1 MARPNRNNREVMT
14 ESDIRSKD
22 KKDTTYLTAIY
33 ARLSIEDNGIDSDSI
48 ETQIFYLQKYV
59 KEHSELVLISTYCD
73 NGMTGTNFERPG
85 FQAMLKDIKSK
96 KINCIVVKDLSRFGR
111 NYMEAGN
118 YLENIFPYY
127 GVRFISI
134 NDNYDS
140 LEVTA
145 NEALALSLK
154 NVYHHIY
161 AKDISRKIC
170 TLFDVKK
177 KKGLYLGRFA
187 PYGYKKS
194 SKNPYQLEIEEE
206 TASVVREIFSL
217 RIKGVGAIKIAR
229 WLNDQGI
236 KSQSRRLYELGK
248 LKGTNGEASALW
260 SGSSVTGILENSV
273 YRGCIV
279 ERKSE
284 QSYYKGVKKSLIP
297 KEEWNYIEDTHEAI
311 IDESTFIK
319 VQMLMEESKKS
330 RKEDHSTKREQ
341 TENRLKGLLTCGYCH
356 GKMMRDSGYFTRD
369 GNLVHY
375 RFICRRKYMKQSIC
389 NAPSVLETE
398 LVSAVSVSVS
408 NQLTVVADL
417 RDLGIRYK
425 KQMEYQEKAHGIAKK
440 REYNQALFR
449 DVDIK
454 ALELYDDYK
463 RGLLSDNE
471 FIYAQK
477 KHEERKKVLET
488 DGTSLKVRQTK
499 DQQTK
504 EERTQD
510 YEVLLN
516 QLLQINSNNSMTGE
530 LWNHLIE
537 KIVVC
542 RKKIEIH
549 YTFCGEYE

>member
-1 MARPNRNNREVMT
+1 MARPNRNNREVMS
-14 ESDIRSKD
+14 ESDIRSTD
-22 KKDTTYLTAIY
+22 KKDTTFLTAIY

-48 ETQIFYLQKYV
+48 ETQIYYLQKHV
-59 KEHSELVLISTYCD
+59 KEQKELELIATYCD

-85 FQAMLKDIKSK
+85 FQAMLNDIKSK

-127 GVRFISI
+127 GVRFISV

-140 LEVTA
+140 MEVTA

-194 SKNPYQLEIEEE
+194 NKNPYQLEIEEE

-217 RIKGVGAIKIAR
+217 RIKGMGAIKIAR

-236 KSQSRRLYELGK
+236 TSQSRRLYELGK
-248 LKGTNGEASALW
+248 LKGTNGEANALW
-260 SGSSVTGILENSV
+260 SGSSVAGILENPV
-273 YRGCIV
+273 YCGCIV

-284 QSYYKGVKKSLIP
+284 QSYYKGAKKRLIP
-297 KEEWNYIEDTHEAI
+297 KEEWNYIENTHEAI
-311 IDESTFIK
+311 IDQGTFIK
-319 VQMLMEESKKS
+319 VQTIMEESKKN
-330 RKEDHSTKREQ
+330 RKENHSTRQEQ
-341 TENRLKGLLTCGYCH
+341 TENRLKGLVTCGYCH
-356 GKMMRDSGYFTRD
+356 GKMMRDSGYFARD
-369 GNLVHY
+369 GNSMHY
-375 RFICRRKYMKQSIC
+375 RFICRRKYMKQSVC

-398 LVSAVSVSVS
+398 LISAVSVTVI
-408 NQLTVVADL
+408 NQLIVLVDL

-425 KQMEYQEKAHGIAKK
+425 KQMECQKKAHGIAKK
-440 REYNQALFR
+440 WEHNQAVFR

-463 RGLLSDNE
+463 RGLLSDCE

-477 KHEERKKVLET
+477 KYEEQKNVPQIDVK
-488 DGTSLKVRQTK
+488 SLKERQTEEK
-499 DQQTK
+499 QTA
-504 EERTQD
+504 D
-510 YEVLLN
+510 YEIWLN
-516 QLLQINSNNSMTGE
+516 ELLQASGNNSMTGE

>member
-1 MARPNRNNREVMT
+1 MARPNRNNREVMS
-14 ESDIRSKD
+14 ESDIRSTD
-22 KKDTTYLTAIY
+22 KKDTTFLTAIY

-48 ETQIFYLQKYV
+48 ETQIYYLQKHV
-59 KEHSELVLISTYCD
+59 KEQKELELISTYCD

-85 FQAMLKDIKSK
+85 FQAMLSDIKSK

-127 GVRFISI
+127 GVRFISV

-154 NVYHHIY
+154 NVYHDIY

-194 SKNPYQLEIEEE
+194 NMNPYQLEIEEE

-217 RIKGVGAIKIAR
+217 RIKGMGVIKIAR

-236 KSQSRRLYELGK
+236 RSQSCRLYELRK
-248 LKGTNGEASALW
+248 LKGTNGEANALW
-260 SGSSVTGILENSV
+260 SGSSVTGILENPV
-273 YRGCIV
+273 YCGCIV

-284 QSYYKGVKKSLIP
+284 QSYYKGGKKRLIP
-297 KEEWNYIEDTHEAI
+297 KEEWKYIENTHEAI
-311 IDESTFIK
+311 IDQGTFIK
-319 VQMLMEESKKS
+319 AQTIMEESKKNK
-330 RKEDHSTKREQ
+330 KENHSTKQEQ
-341 TENRLKGLLTCGYCH
+341 TENRLKGLVTCGYCH

-369 GNLVHY
+369 GNLIHY
-375 RFICRRKYMKQSIC
+375 RLICRRKYMKQSVC

-398 LVSAVSVSVS
+398 LISAVSVTVR
-408 NQLTVVADL
+408 NQLIVLADL
-417 RDLGIRYK
+417 WDLGIRYK
-425 KQMEYQEKAHGIAKK
+425 KQVECQEKAHGIAEKW
-440 REYNQALFR
+440 EHNQAVFR
-449 DVDIK
+449 EVDIK

-463 RGLLSDNE
+463 RGLLSDSE

-477 KHEERKKVLET
+477 KYEEQKNVLKI
-488 DGTSLKVRQTK
+488 DVKSLKERQTEEK
-499 DQQTK
+499 QTA
-504 EERTQD
+504 D
-510 YEVLLN
+510 YEICLN
-516 QLLQINSNNSMTGE
+516 ELLQGNSNNSMTGE
-530 LWNHLIE
+530 LWNHLID

>member
-1 MARPNRNNREVMT
+1 MARPNRNNQEVMSK
-14 ESDIRSKD
+14 SDIRCTD
-22 KKDTTYLTAIY
+22 KKDTAYLTAIY

-48 ETQIFYLQKYV
+48 ETQIYYLQKHV
-59 KEHSELVLISTYCD
+59 KEHKELDLISTYCD

-85 FQAMLKDIKSK
+85 FQAMLNDIKSK

-127 GVRFISI
+127 GVRFISV

-140 LEVTA
+140 MEVTA

-187 PYGYKKS
+187 PYGYEKS

-217 RIKGVGAIKIAR
+217 RIKGMGAIKIAR

-236 KSQSRRLYELGK
+236 KSQSCRLYELGK
-248 LKGTNGEASALW
+248 LKGTNGEANALW
-260 SGSSVTGILENSV
+260 SGSSVTGILENPV

-284 QSYYKGVKKSLIP
+284 QSYYKGVKKRLLP
-297 KEEWNYIEDTHEAI
+297 KEVWNYIEDTHQAI

-319 VQMLMEESKKS
+319 AQMIMEESKKS
-330 RKEDHSTKREQ
+330 RKENHSTKREQ

-356 GKMMRDSGYFTRD
+356 GKMMRDSGYLTRN
-369 GNLVHY
+369 GNLMHY
-375 RFICRRKYMKQSIC
+375 RFICRRKYMKQSVC

-398 LVSAVSVSVS
+398 LISAVSVTVK
-408 NQLTVVADL
+408 NQLIVLADL

-425 KQMEYQEKAHGIAKK
+425 KQVECHEKVHGIAKK
-440 REYNQALFR
+440 REHNQAIFR
-449 DVDIK
+449 NRDIK
-454 ALELYDDYK
+454 TLERYDDYK
-463 RGLLSDNE
+463 RGLLSENE
-471 FIYAQK
+471 YMYAQK
-477 KHEERKKVLET
+477 KYEVQKNVPRI
-488 DGTSLKVRQTK
+488 DGKSLKE
-499 DQQTK
+499 QQT
-504 EERTQD
+504 EEKQTTD
-510 YEVLLN
+510 YEIWLN
-516 QLLQINSNNSMTGE
+516 ELLQGTDNNSMTGE
-530 LWNHLIE
+530 LLNHLIE

-549 YTFCGEYE
+549 YTFCREYE